1 MNNYDIA
8 KAWINNKAFQ
18 RKNKALSTDGED
30 LYSYNLLIGYTN
42 AQGLK
47 VTIDYTRTGGDYR
60 SNTTSTHVGLA
71 KQLCSLIRS
80 PILEDNT
87 VPVEIPKG
95 VYDPKTFTKKR
106 RK

>member
-18 RKNKALSTDGED
+18 RKSKALSTDGED

-42 AQGLK
+42 KQGNK
-47 VTIDYTRTGGDYR
+47 VVIDYTKSGGDYR
-60 SNTTSTHVGLA
+60 SMTTSTHVGLA
-71 KQLCSLIRS
+71 KDLCSLIRS

-87 VPVEIPKG
+87 VPVEIPKE
-95 VYDPKTFTKKR
+95 VYDPKTFTKR